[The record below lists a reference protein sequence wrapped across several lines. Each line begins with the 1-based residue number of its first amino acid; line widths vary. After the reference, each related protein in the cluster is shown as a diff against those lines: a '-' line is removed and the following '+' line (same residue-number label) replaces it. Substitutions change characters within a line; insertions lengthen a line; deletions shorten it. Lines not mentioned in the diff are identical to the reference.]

1 MIAVKWRTDLEFP
14 WPEKT
19 HSGIS
24 TLPEGF
30 DDLIEQSSLDQTI
43 LDNQAAF
50 DQWKIDQAD
59 LSIQLSETQKFKSMR
74 DSWQKIADE
83 LAVENAALGIT
94 AAGKSKEVADSFRDV
109 VFYLNANTPT
119 EALVALNSITP
130 IPVFLTAEKISEL
143 NAAFIA
149 ILAELWPS

>member
-19 HSGIS
+19 HSGTT
-24 TLPEGF
+24 TLPEFF
-30 DDLIEQSSLDQTI
+30 DEFIEQSSLDQII
-43 LDNQAAF
+43 LDNQDLF
-50 DQWKIDQAD
+50 DQWKID
-59 LSIQLSETQKFKSMR
+59 STQLSESQKFGSMR
-74 DSWQKIADE
+74 DSWQKIADD

-130 IPVFLTAEKISEL
+130 VPVFLTAEKITEL
-143 NAAFIA
+143 NDAFTA
-149 ILAELWPS
+149 IIVALWPPA